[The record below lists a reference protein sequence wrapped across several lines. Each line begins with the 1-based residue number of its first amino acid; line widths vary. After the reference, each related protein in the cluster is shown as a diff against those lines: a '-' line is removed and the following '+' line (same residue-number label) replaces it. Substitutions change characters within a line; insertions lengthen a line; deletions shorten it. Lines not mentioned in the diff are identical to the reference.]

1 MSRGTFIENEQAYER
16 AIARRIRQNA
26 AKTKRAKWMAM
37 EGAERVNAFLF
48 ELDEFDHAVMP
59 RDPARAEEYK
69 AKLLALDANDSHYW
83 PDRDLLD
90 EEYEVRRDIHP
101 TVRAAL
107 GEFYGKMRGQVLEWG
122 GLTEK
127 QNAAVLALI
136 ERAEARVIE
145 RDRLRAEQ
153 AKADAERSGWIGA
166 VGERRVFQISIRMIK
181 ELSGMYGTSY
191 LHVCHDADGNVVV
204 YKGTSKLGE
213 RGDTVTVK
221 ATVKDHDVRDGVK
234 QTKISRPKTEA

>member
-26 AKTKRAKWMAM
+26 AKTARAKWMAM
-37 EGAERVNAFLF
+37 PGAARADEFLF
-48 ELDEFDHAVMP
+48 ETGEFEQVETT
-59 RDPARAEEYK
+59 RDPSLREEYE
-69 AKLLALDANDSHYW
+69 AKRDALDPAGGYW
-83 PDRDLLD
+83 QDRDLLD
-90 EEYEVRRDIHP
+90 QEYGVRRSLHP
-101 TVRAAL
+101 AVRAAL
-107 GEFYGKMRGQVLEWG
+107 GDFYAKMRDQVLEWG

-145 RDRLRAEQ
+145 RDRARAEQ
-153 AKADAERSGWIGA
+153 AAADAERSGWIGA
-166 VGERRVFQISIRMIK
+166 VGERRVLQISIRMIK
-181 ELSGMYGTSY
+181 ELSGTYGISY

-204 YKGTSKLGE
+204 YKGTNRLGE

-234 QTKISRPKTEA
+234 QTKISRPKMEA